1 MTQIIIATLAL
12 TLVHIWFVPAFFN
25 RVHLKYLL
33 GSRDEELEL
42 SVGAARAGR
51 AATNFQESL
60 VPFLAMC
67 LLAMI
72 NGADLL
78 VLAQVWLGLR
88 VVYLVCYV
96 GGDQPRAFFCL
107 DCVACGAGSN
117 GCAASVAYCHGHLNH
132 P

>member
-1 MTQIIIATLAL
+1 MTLTQIIIATLAL
-12 TLVHIWFVPAFFN
+12 TLVHIWFVPAFYN
-25 RVHLKYLL
+25 RIHLKYLL
-33 GSRDEELEL
+33 GSRDEGLEL

-72 NGADLL
+72 NGVDLIA
-78 VLAQVWLGLR
+78 LAQAWLALR

-96 GGDQPRAFFCL
+96 GGINPARSYVW
-107 DCVACGAGSN
+107 VASLLVLVLMA
-117 GCAASVAYCHGHLNH
+117 VQLL
-132 P
+132 

>member
-1 MTQIIIATLAL
+1 MTMTQLIVATLAL
-12 TLVHIWFVPAFFN
+12 TLIHIWFVPAFFN
-25 RVHLKYLL
+25 RVHLKYLM
-33 GSRDEELEL
+33 GSRDEGLEL
-42 SVGAARAGR
+42 SVGAGRASR

-72 NGADLL
+72 NGVDLL

-96 GGDQPRAFFCL
+96 GGINPARSYVW
-107 DCVACGAGSN
+107 VASLVVLILMAIKL
-117 GCAASVAYCHGHLNH
+117 V
-132 P
+132 

>member
-25 RVHLKYLL
+25 RVHLKYLM
-33 GSRDEELEL
+33 GSRDEGLEL

-51 AATNFQESL
+51 AASNFQESL

-67 LLAMI
+67 LLAII

-88 VVYLVCYV
+88 MVYLVCYV
-96 GGDQPRAFFCL
+96 GGINRL
-107 DCVACGAGSN
+107 GCVTRSADFD
-117 GCAASVAYCHGHLNH
+117 GCTASVALFQRLSSAFLA
-132 P
+132 PT

>member
-33 GSRDEELEL
+33 GSRDEGLEL

-72 NGADLL
+72 NGVDLIA
-78 VLAQVWLGLR
+78 LAQAWLALR

-96 GGDQPRAFFCL
+96 GGINPARSYVW
-107 DCVACGAGSN
+107 VASLLVLILMA
-117 GCAASVAYCHGHLNH
+117 VRLL
-132 P
+132 

>member
-1 MTQIIIATLAL
+1 MTMTQLIVATLAL
-12 TLVHIWFVPAFFN
+12 TLIHIWFVPAFFN
-25 RVHLKYLL
+25 RVHLKYLM
-33 GSRDEELEL
+33 GSRDEGLEL
-42 SVGAARAGR
+42 SVGAGRASR

-72 NGADLL
+72 NGVDLL

-96 GGDQPRAFFCL
+96 GGINPARSH
-107 DCVACGAGSN
+107 VW
-117 GCAASVAYCHGHLNH
+117 AASLVVLILMAIKLV
-132 P
+132 

>member
-12 TLVHIWFVPAFFN
+12 TLVHIWFVPAFYN
-25 RVHLKYLL
+25 RIHLKYLM
-33 GSRDEELEL
+33 GSRDEGLEL

-72 NGADLL
+72 NGVELIA
-78 VLAQVWLGLR
+78 LAQVWLALR

-96 GGDQPRAFFCL
+96 RGINPARSY
-107 DCVACGAGSN
+107 VW
-117 GCAASVAYCHGHLNH
+117 AASLLVLILMAVRLL
-132 P
+132 

>member
-51 AATNFQESL
+51 AATNFQESRSAR
-60 VPFLAMC
+60 P
-67 LLAMI
+67 I
-72 NGADLL
+72 K
-78 VLAQVWLGLR
+78 
-88 VVYLVCYV
+88 
-96 GGDQPRAFFCL
+96 
-107 DCVACGAGSN
+107 
-117 GCAASVAYCHGHLNH
+117 LNEAKKSEVSKVR
-132 P
+132 

>member
-1 MTQIIIATLAL
+1 MTMTQLIVATLAL
-12 TLVHIWFVPAFFN
+12 TLIHIWFVPAFFN
-25 RVHLKYLL
+25 RVHLKYLM
-33 GSRDEELEL
+33 GSRDEGLEL
-42 SVGAARAGR
+42 SVGAGRASR

-72 NGADLL
+72 NGVDLL

-96 GGDQPRAFFCL
+96 GGINPARSY
-107 DCVACGAGSN
+107 VW
-117 GCAASVAYCHGHLNH
+117 AASLVVLILMAIKLV
-132 P
+132 